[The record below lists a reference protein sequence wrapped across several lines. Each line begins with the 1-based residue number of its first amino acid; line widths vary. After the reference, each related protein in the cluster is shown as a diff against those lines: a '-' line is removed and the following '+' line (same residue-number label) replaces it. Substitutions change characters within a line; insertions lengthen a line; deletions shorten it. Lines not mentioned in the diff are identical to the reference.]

1 MPKIKPRIMALA
13 AVAAG
18 TLALVAGSSA
28 SALAGASG
36 DNGTSTLTEPSSL
49 VIALAKAGIVQLP
62 GGPDSST
69 YSGGQEVT
77 TMLVVGGAGDE
88 NILHGTLLLG
98 GNLTWIDGATHH
110 SAVLRHLRFSYDSA
124 TITGQTGSPAKTIT
138 LANVGGDLSGGVT
151 AAPSPTQNLQTFG
164 ASDVTITAGGAKWL
178 NTTLKTT
185 MFKAGADIGSF
196 GANYTF
202 NIPQ

>member
-1 MPKIKPRIMALA
+1 MPE
-13 AVAAG
+13 
-18 TLALVAGSSA
+18 LALHDSAATYGSSDHRLVQNDGYLWWLNTGRGLYPSA
-28 SALAGASG
+28 SARSYYARGA
-36 DNGTSTLTEPSSL
+36 
-49 VIALAKAGIVQLP
+49 
-62 GGPDSST
+62 
-69 YSGGQEVT
+69 
-77 TMLVVGGAGDE
+77 
-88 NILHGTLLLG
+88 G

-151 AAPSPTQNLQTFG
+151 AAPSPTQNLQTFE
-164 ASDVTITAGGAKWL
+164 ASDVTITASGAKWL

-196 GANYTF
+196 GASYTF